1 MYLGKV
7 SMIAFNK
14 TNSSHTSTGEIAYIM
29 GLIVALGFWGF
40 GLLWLVFAFATVI
53 RVWPVPFNMGWWATT
68 FPLGVFCINTIQIGK
83 ELESGFFK
91 VVGTALSVV
100 VILFWTVTFV
110 GTVREIWHGEV
121 FQVAYLDGM
130 DEDI

>member
-1 MYLGKV
+1 
-7 SMIAFNK
+7 
-14 TNSSHTSTGEIAYIM
+14 M

-121 FQVAYLDGM
+121 FQVAYLDGWM
-130 DEDI
+130 RTYNTIVLFCLFCISSMLRTLVLLP